1 MKKELAEKVNSIV
14 KKTGTSLSA
23 ENVLSELLDTV
34 SEGYCGQY
42 AGPGAGSYNAQE
54 PAVTAANNTG
64 DPETHFSIGYFYE
77 RGIGTEKDQDRAVL
91 HYRFAALSGF
101 PFAIR
106 NLQSMADR
114 GINEALPA
122 LLDYYQRVHI
132 PPDGEKVKDIF
143 CKIAGTRG
151 LKVSKDLLYVLEKI
165 FSGFSEEDIKLLSEK
180 LDSLTEDDIK
190 TYNEVLSP
198 DDIMLKMPVS
208 LKKCGRNQALKP
220 AMFPEAGAFQKKTPL
235 S

>member
-23 ENVLSELLDTV
+23 GDVLSELLDTV

-42 AGPGAGSYNAQE
+42 AGLGASSDNAQA

-77 RGIGTEKDQDRAVL
+77 RGIGTEKDQGRAVL

-165 FSGFSEEDIKLLSEK
+165 FSSFSEEDIKLLSEK

-208 LKKCGRNQALKP
+208 LKKNA
-220 AMFPEAGAFQKKTPL
+220 AGIRP
-235 S
+235 